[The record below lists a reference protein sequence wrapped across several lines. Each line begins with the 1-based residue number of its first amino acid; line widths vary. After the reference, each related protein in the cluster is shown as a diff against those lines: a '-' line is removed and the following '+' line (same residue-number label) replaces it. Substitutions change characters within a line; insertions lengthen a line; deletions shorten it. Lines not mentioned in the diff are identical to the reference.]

1 MSGGLK
7 RNADKLKA
15 TYKPRDHMSSCLS
28 TAAVCLLVA
37 RDQLPEAEA
46 VKPKPSVQDGQV

>member
-1 MSGGLK
+1 MSGGMK
-7 RNADKLKA
+7 SNADKLKV

-28 TAAVCLLVA
+28 TAPVCLLVA

-46 VKPKPSVQDGQV
+46 AKPKPSVQDGQV

>member
-7 RNADKLKA
+7 RNADKLRV

-28 TAAVCLLVA
+28 TAPVCLLEA
-37 RDQLPEAEA
+37 GDQLPEAETA
-46 VKPKPSVQDGQV
+46 KPKPSVQDGQV